1 MLNRTPRLCFIG
13 PLVGRHPGYV
23 TTQGEILSD
32 RFSESGYTTLE
43 ASSHPNRYVRLADIV
58 ATIIKH
64 RKEIDILVLNTYS
77 GPSFIVEDLASRLGR
92 LFGHRMVMVL
102 RGGAMPDFMA
112 RFPHWTKQV
121 LSRADALIAPSEYLA
136 KAIAPYGFQ
145 ARVIPNVI
153 DLSKYPYRR
162 RERLQPKLFWM
173 RAFHEVWNPLMAIRV
188 LARLREHRPDATL
201 TIAGQDKGLE
211 AESKRLAKELG
222 VDDAVRFPGF
232 LNMEAKARE
241 GDVADIFINT
251 NRIDNMP
258 VSVVEACAMGLPVV
272 STDVGGMTDLLTNG
286 ENGLL
291 VPDNDD
297 ERMVEA
303 ILALLDDPVLAAKL
317 SEQGRALAERSSWPR
332 VKQQL
337 DQVFDEIL

>member
-1 MLNRTPRLCFIG
+1 MTNRTPRLCFVG

-32 RFSESGYTTLE
+32 RFSEAGYATIE
-43 ASSHPNRYVRLADIV
+43 ASSHPNRYVRLADIA

-64 RKEIDILVLNTYS
+64 RKEIDVLVLNTYS
-77 GPSFIVEDLASRLGR
+77 GPSFVVEDVASRLGR

-102 RGGAMPDFMA
+102 RGGAMPEFMA
-112 RFPHWTKQV
+112 RFPRWTKSV
-121 LSRADALIAPSEYLA
+121 LSRADAIIAPSEYLA
-136 KAIAPYGFQ
+136 KAVAPYGFN

-153 DLSKYPYRR
+153 DISKYPYRR
-162 RERLQPKLFWM
+162 RERLQPNLFWM

-188 LARLREHRPDATL
+188 LAQLRAHRPDATL

-211 AESKRLAKELG
+211 NESKRLAEELG
-222 VDDAVRFPGF
+222 VGDAVRFPGF
-232 LNMEAKARE
+232 LNMDAKARE
-241 GDVADIFINT
+241 GDAADIFIST

-272 STDVGGMTDLLTNG
+272 STEVGGMADLITNG

-297 ERMVEA
+297 QRMVEA
-303 ILALLDDPVLAAKL
+303 ILALLDDPTLAAKL
-317 SEQGRALAERSSWPR
+317 SEQGRALAERSSWLR

-337 DQVFDEIL
+337 DEVFDEIL

>member
-32 RFSESGYTTLE
+32 RFTEAGYKTIE
-43 ASSHPNRYVRLADIV
+43 ASSHPNRYVRLADIA

-64 RKEIDILVLNTYS
+64 RKEIDVLVLNTYS
-77 GPSFIVEDLASRLGR
+77 GPSFVVEDIASRLGR
-92 LFGHRMVMVL
+92 LFGHRIVMVL

-112 RFPHWTKQV
+112 RFPRWATQV
-121 LSRADALIAPSEYLA
+121 LKRADAIIAPSGYLA

-153 DLSKYPYRR
+153 EISNYPYRR
-162 RERLQPKLFWM
+162 RERLKPKLFWM
-173 RAFHEVWNPLMAIRV
+173 RAFHDAWNPLMAIRV
-188 LARLREHRPDATL
+188 LAKLREHRPDATL
-201 TIAGQDKGLE
+201 VIAGQDKGLE
-211 AESKRLAKELG
+211 VESKRLADELG
-222 VDDAVRFPGF
+222 VSDAVRFPGF
-232 LNMEAKARE
+232 LNMESKTRE
-241 GDVADIFINT
+241 GDAADIFIST

-272 STDVGGMTDLLTNG
+272 STEVGGMADLITNG

-303 ILALLDDPVLAAKL
+303 ILALLDDPALAEKL
-317 SEQGRALAERSSWPR
+317 SEQGRALAERSSWIR

-337 DQVFDEIL
+337 DEVFSEIL

>member
-1 MLNRTPRLCFIG
+1 MLNRTPRLCFVG

-32 RFSESGYTTLE
+32 RFSESGYTTFE

-64 RKEIDILVLNTYS
+64 RKEIDVLVLNTYS
-77 GPSFIVEDLASRLGR
+77 GPSFVVEDLASRLGR
-92 LFGHRMVMVL
+92 LFGHRIVMVL

-112 RFPHWTKQV
+112 RFPRWTKQV

-153 DLSKYPYRR
+153 DISKYPYRR

-188 LARLREHRPDATL
+188 LARLREHRPDAML

-211 AESKRLAKELG
+211 AESKQLAKELG

-241 GDVADIFINT
+241 GDAADIFIST

-258 VSVVEACAMGLPVV
+258 VSVVEACAMGLPVI
-272 STDVGGMTDLLTNG
+272 STEVGGMADLLTNG
-286 ENGLL
+286 ETGLL

-297 ERMVEA
+297 EQMVEA
-303 ILALLDDPVLAAKL
+303 ILALLDDPMLAAKL

-337 DQVFDEIL
+337 DQVFNEIL

>member
-1 MLNRTPRLCFIG
+1 MLNGTPRLCFIG

-23 TTQGEILSD
+23 TTQGEILAD
-32 RFSESGYTTLE
+32 RFAEAGYVTFE
-43 ASSHPNRYVRLADIV
+43 ASSHPNRYVRLADIA
-58 ATIIKH
+58 ATIVKH
-64 RKEIDILVLNTYS
+64 RKEIDVLVLNTYS
-77 GPSFIVEDLASRLGR
+77 GPSFVVEDLASRLGR
-92 LFGHRMVMVL
+92 LFGHRIVMVL
-102 RGGAMPDFMA
+102 RGGAMPEFMA
-112 RFPHWTKQV
+112 RFPKWTKAV

-136 KAIAPYGFQ
+136 KAIAPYGFK

-153 DLSKYPYRR
+153 DISKYPYRK
-162 RERLQPKLFWM
+162 RERLQPRLFWM
-173 RAFHEVWNPLMAIRV
+173 RAFHEVWNPLMAVRV

-211 AESKRLAKELG
+211 VESKRLAEKLG
-222 VDDAVRFPGF
+222 VGDAVHFPGF

-241 GDVADIFINT
+241 GDAADIFIST

-258 VSVVEACAMGLPVV
+258 VSVVEACAMGLPVI
-272 STDVGGMTDLLTNG
+272 STDVGGMADLLTHG

-297 ERMVEA
+297 EQMVEA
-303 ILALLDDPVLAAKL
+303 ILALLDDPMLAAKL

-337 DQVFDEIL
+337 DQVFNEIL

>member
-32 RFSESGYTTLE
+32 RFAEAGYKTIE
-43 ASSHPNRYVRLADIV
+43 ASSHPNRYVRLADIA

-64 RKEIDILVLNTYS
+64 RKEIDVLVLNTYS
-77 GPSFIVEDLASRLGR
+77 GPSFVVEDIASRLGR
-92 LFGHRMVMVL
+92 LFGHRIVMVL
-102 RGGAMPDFMA
+102 RGGAMPEFMA
-112 RFPHWTKQV
+112 RFPRWAKQA
-121 LSRADALIAPSEYLA
+121 LSRADAIIAPSDYLA
-136 KAIAPYGFQ
+136 KAVAPYGFQ

-153 DLSKYPYRR
+153 DISNYSFRR

-173 RAFHEVWNPLMAIRV
+173 RAFQDAWNPLMAIRV

-201 TIAGQDKGLE
+201 VIAGQDKGLE
-211 AESKRLAKELG
+211 AESKRLAAELG
-222 VDDAVRFPGF
+222 VSDAVRFPGF
-232 LNMEAKARE
+232 LNMAAKVRE
-241 GDVADIFINT
+241 GNAADIFIST

-272 STDVGGMTDLLTNG
+272 STEVGGMADLITDG

-291 VPDNDD
+291 VPDNND

-303 ILALLDDPVLAAKL
+303 ILALLDDPALAGKL
-317 SEQGRALAERSSWPR
+317 SENGRELAERSSWLR

-337 DQVFDEIL
+337 DEVFEEIL

>member
-1 MLNRTPRLCFIG
+1 MTNRIPRLCFVG

-32 RFSESGYTTLE
+32 RFSEAGYATIE
-43 ASSHPNRYVRLADIV
+43 ASSHPNRYVRLADIA

-64 RKEIDILVLNTYS
+64 RKEIDVLVLNTYS
-77 GPSFIVEDLASRLGR
+77 GPSFVVEDLASRLGR
-92 LFGHRMVMVL
+92 LFGHRVVMVL
-102 RGGAMPDFMA
+102 RGGAMPEFMT
-112 RFPHWTKQV
+112 RFPRWTKAV
-121 LSRADALIAPSEYLA
+121 LSRADAIIAPSEYLA
-136 KAIAPYGFQ
+136 KAVAPYGFR

-188 LARLREHRPDATL
+188 LAQLRAHRPSATL
-201 TIAGQDKGLE
+201 VIAGQDKGLE
-211 AESKRLAKELG
+211 NESRRLAEELG
-222 VDDAVRFPGF
+222 VGDAVHFPGF

-241 GDVADIFINT
+241 GDAADIFIST

-272 STDVGGMTDLLTNG
+272 STEVGGMADLITNG

-297 ERMVEA
+297 QRMVES
-303 ILALLDDPVLAAKL
+303 ILALLDDPALAAKL
-317 SEQGRALAERSSWPR
+317 SEQGRALAERSSWLR

-337 DQVFDEIL
+337 DEVFDEIL